1 MSDKEL
7 LKKCAQGCSISQME
21 IYDRHYRAV
30 YSSAVRLTKD
40 SSCAE
45 EIVQDCFIKLFR
57 TAQKLKDEV
66 ANIVAWLRRTAINA
80 AIDHLRTQKIEFTD
94 IDNSLYFL
102 TNIDT
107 NHDREVDTTDWR
119 VDEVRYAIENL
130 PPGYRTIVT
139 LKLYEGLDFN
149 EISTYLSITE
159 STVRSQYSRAKQKLI
174 EQIER

>member
-7 LKKCAQGCSISQME
+7 LKKCAQGCSRSQME

-57 TAQKLKDEV
+57 SAQKLKDEV

-80 AIDHLRTQKIEFTD
+80 AIDHLRTQKIQFTD
-94 IDNSLYFL
+94 IDNSLYKL
-102 TNIDT
+102 TNP
-107 NHDREVDTTDWR
+107 DREVDTTNWR
-119 VDEVRYAIENL
+119 VEQVRYAIDKL

-149 EISTYLSITE
+149 EISTYLNITE